1 MKNQLLNSA
10 KRTLRNTA
18 AATFCLCLAASSF
31 AQEPV
36 HSIHHPVGDHA
47 TQRVGDDT
55 RPAPEVE
62 LSIFP
67 NPSPTGVFIVKTEEE
82 NILLEVYNEQMV
94 PVQVEVENAR
104 PGHFVINMSKF
115 DNGIYNM
122 VITSETGQSVR
133 ELVKREATIETPN
146 DPVDTDKLME
156 LQVSIYPNPTT
167 GIFTV
172 ETNEEKVKIQLLDR
186 TMKPIAASVSNL
198 LNEQHRIDL
207 SNYPSGVY
215 YVQVSTKSA
224 MATERIM
231 KR

>member
-10 KRTLRNTA
+10 KRTLKNAA

-36 HSIHHPVGDHA
+36 HAIHHPVGDHG
-47 TQRVGDDT
+47 QRVDDST

-82 NILLEVYNEQMV
+82 NILLEVHNEDMTAI
-94 PVQVEVENAR
+94 QVEVENAR
-104 PGHFVINMSKF
+104 PGHFVINMSEY
-115 DNGIYNM
+115 DDGVYTM
-122 VITSETGQSVR
+122 VITSENGQSVR
-133 ELVKREATIETPN
+133 ELIKREAAIDTPN
-146 DPVDTDKLME
+146 EPTDSDRMTE
-156 LQVSIYPNPTT
+156 LQVNIYPNPTT

-172 ETNEEKVKIQLLDR
+172 ETGEDKAVVQILDR
-186 TMKPIAASVSNL
+186 TMKPISANVSNQ
-198 LNEQHRIDL
+198 LNERHVVDL
-207 SNYPSGVY
+207 SNFPSGVY
-215 YVQVSTKSA
+215 YVQVRTKSA
-224 MATERIM
+224 MSTERIM